1 MGPGNNHPRGH
12 LTCPE
17 GGQDFREPAHDL
29 EQPNPSWPLS
39 SFEQDD
45 QRGLLSTANIRGFL
59 LLKNTCLGV
68 SKHTSLESSIRAGHT
83 AALLTAGRAQATGH
97 PEEGTEK
104 RLITC
109 LGPRVEW

>member
-1 MGPGNNHPRGH
+1 MPRGW
-12 LTCPE
+12 T
-17 GGQDFREPAHDL
+17 GFQRTSSYL

-68 SKHTSLESSIRAGHT
+68 SKHRSLESSIRAGHT